1 MMGARRWLLLVW
13 AVATSAFAPS
23 QAPRGASVV
32 CLAESDDL
40 GKLLKAELVTL
51 CREQGLK
58 VSGTKAVLIERLRT
72 LAAAQE
78 AEEAAA
84 RVAARRTE
92 ATREAAQQMRAEDDV
107 DAAAGFGAA
116 AAAAAPTLAA
126 SAEARDP
133 QLVEASIDLLISEVA
148 ALEPSAVTPDL
159 LASKKE
165 QLLAKEGA
173 VLDAVAQR
181 RLAAAPR
188 DERLAGAIA
197 LVRGF
202 ARMEQQLRSR
212 DSMREILRA
221 ATLGGEALD
230 RCFSALAGDGRLDG
244 PLGAYVDDLIAQQA
258 PKGGEGLLDKVLVIV
273 KDRIGA
279 EKHVAANDEL
289 RCLATALRCRDD
301 AATLAFLS
309 DRLATSIDFAT
320 RFEAYVADAQ
330 AFLEA
335 NRGADDGD
343 PVADEARLAGVRKIR
358 DFVSEIRRSMPV

>member
-1 MMGARRWLLLVW
+1 MVW

-92 ATREAAQQMRAEDDV
+92 ATREAAQQMRAEDDEG
-107 DAAAGFGAA
+107 AAAGFGAAA

-133 QLVEASIDLLISEVA
+133 QLVEASIDLLITEVA

-197 LVRGF
+197 LVKGF

-212 DSMREILRA
+212 DSMREVLRA
-221 ATLGGEALD
+221 ATLGGDALD

-335 NRGADDGD
+335 NRGAGDAD

-358 DFVSEIRRSMPV
+358 DFVSEIRRAMPV